1 MDELVQELVAKAG
14 LDDAQAKAAVEV
26 FLEYMKHEEHR
37 KKVIQAAVATTI
49 ASAVVVGTI

>member
-1 MDELVQELVAKAG
+1 MDELVKELVAKAG
-14 LDDAQAKAAVEV
+14 LDEAQAKAAVDV
-26 FLEYMKHEEHR
+26 FLAYIKHEENR